1 MINHRRSFPELL
13 PTLMCSWCKRVLRIG
28 APKISHGICP
38 SCAAKFFG
46 RHLPEPIVLPA

>member
-13 PTLMCSWCKRVLRIG
+13 PTLMCSWCKRVLRVG

-46 RHLPEPIVLPA
+46 RHLPEPVVLPA